1 MTLLQRDREKMEE
14 GKIQEL
20 ISLVQDGLLQL
31 EVAAE
36 RLNMT
41 VDEFSELMKEKE
53 NNEYI

>member
-1 MTLLQRDREKMEE
+1 MEE

-41 VDEFSELMKEKE
+41 VNEFSELMKEKE